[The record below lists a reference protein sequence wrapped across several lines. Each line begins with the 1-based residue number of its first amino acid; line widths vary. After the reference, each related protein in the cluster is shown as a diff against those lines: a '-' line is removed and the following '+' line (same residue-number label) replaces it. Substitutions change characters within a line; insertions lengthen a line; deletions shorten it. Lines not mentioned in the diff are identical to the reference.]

1 MWYRGRKRRVMSFA
15 KLRQRKI
22 ESLETILARRRR
34 QDKKSDQLREDLKK
48 RNLPGAFILG
58 YDDAVRSTDPNN
70 VNFDKAFDPSKPEEM
85 AKRIINSFGD
95 PKIQVQQY
103 VEGVRAYVKAK
114 KEGKDV
120 SKPLDWLL

>member
-1 MWYRGRKRRVMSFA
+1 M
-15 KLRQRKI
+15 
-22 ESLETILARRRR
+22 
-34 QDKKSDQLREDLKK
+34 
-48 RNLPGAFILG
+48 G

-95 PKIQVQQY
+95 PKIQVPQY
-103 VEGVRAYVKAK
+103 VEGVRAFVKAK

>member
-1 MWYRGRKRRVMSFA
+1 MKNWKR
-15 KLRQRKI
+15 LRQRKNGN
-22 ESLETILARRRR
+22 LEMIWRVEVGRTEKADL
-34 QDKKSDQLREDLKK
+34 LREDLKK

-70 VNFDKAFDPSKPEEM
+70 VNYDKSFDASKPEEM
-85 AKRIINSFGD
+85 SQRIINSFGD
-95 PKIQVQQY
+95 PKLQTKQY
-103 VEGVRAYVKAK
+103 ADGVRAFVKAK